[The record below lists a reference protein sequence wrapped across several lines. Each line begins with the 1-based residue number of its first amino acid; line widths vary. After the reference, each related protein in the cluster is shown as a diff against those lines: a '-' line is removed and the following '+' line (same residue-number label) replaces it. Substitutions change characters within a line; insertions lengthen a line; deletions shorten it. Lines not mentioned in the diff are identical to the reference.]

1 MMLTPSASAW
11 AGSHSAR
18 VVAILAGTAGIATL
32 HYATAASHL
41 ALHELYNYLCY
52 VPVIFAAYWYGVWGG
67 LLAAAITAA
76 AFIPHIRSAWTGN
89 EAYSASLYAQVI
101 AFHVLGATVGLLVGA
116 QRRLTE
122 RYRDAADSLELANR
136 DLRSSQEH
144 LRRADRLSALGE
156 ISAALAHEIKNPLA
170 SIKGAVEIIGA
181 RVARGTPEAEFADIA
196 GREIGRLE
204 GLLGEFLTYARPH
217 APKPT
222 PTSLETIVIR
232 VTGLLHAEAEAQG
245 VHFET
250 GIVSST
256 PAVLADREQITQV
269 LFNVVLNA
277 IQASPRGGV
286 VRIDASCE
294 GGMGVLQ
301 VADDGPGIA
310 AEDVSRIF
318 DAFYTTKSGGT
329 GLGLAISHR
338 IVTAHGGSL
347 DVRPGARSGSVF
359 RVRLPLSEPGAR
371 P

>member
-217 APKPT
+217 TPRPSPT
-222 PTSLETIVIR
+222 NLEGIITL
-232 VTGLLHAEAEAQG
+232 VTGLLHAEAESRA
-245 VHFET
+245 VTVET
-250 GIVSST
+250 EVAPS
-256 PAVLADREQITQV
+256 PLEVFVDREQITQV

-277 IQASPRGGV
+277 IQASPRRGV
-286 VRIDASCE
+286 VRIRSSRE
-294 GGMGVLQ
+294 GRMGVLE
-301 VADDGPGIA
+301 VADEGPGIA
-310 AEDVSRIF
+310 VEDVPRIF
-318 DAFYTTKSGGT
+318 DAFYTTKSRGT

-338 IVTAHGGSL
+338 IVTAHGGTI
-347 DVRPGARSGSVF
+347 DVQQATPTGSVF
-359 RVRLPLSEPGAR
+359 RIRLPLAETVSGS
-371 P
+371 